1 MTQKGGKYTFNF
13 EVINGMHLIGPQS
26 LPSILSSTTNYLT
39 GGYRKKKKSIKK
51 PKKGK
56 KMVKTKK
63 NISKK

>member
-1 MTQKGGKYTFNF
+1 MTQKGGKFMFNF
-13 EVINGMHLIGPQS
+13 EVISGMHLMKPQS
-26 LPSILSSTTNYLT
+26 LPSILSPTTNYLK
-39 GGYRKKKKSIKK
+39 GGNKKKRKSMKK